1 MSRNLN
7 RILTKFSFRINF
19 HELEFPQASLCDPPE
34 IKINTVSPRA
44 GIEHLDKVLTTPK
57 TQSLFEKDV

>member
-19 HELEFPQASLCDPPE
+19 HELELLQAFLCDPRE

-44 GIEHLDKVLTTPK
+44 GIVHLDEVLTTPK
-57 TQSLFEKDV
+57 KRPLFEKDV